1 MAENQA
7 IQAEQVE
14 NTETTTEQ
22 APKERSSRGGDRGRN
37 NRNNRRR
44 EKTEAPQSEWE
55 EKVVSLRRATKVIPG
70 GRRFRFN
77 AMVVVGNK
85 KGKVGLGYGKANELA
100 DAIKKAKDKAIAN
113 ALPIR
118 LKGTSIPHE
127 ILGEYKASRILM
139 KPATKG
145 TGIIAGG
152 AVRAVLE
159 LLGVHD
165 ILTKSLR
172 SPNPVNLIKATF
184 NGLTRLYNVEDIAA
198 KRGKTVS
205 ELFSK

>member
-1 MAENQA
+1 MAENQSNP
-7 IQAEQVE
+7 QNEQR
-14 NTETTTEQ
+14 
-22 APKERSSRGGDRGRN
+22 APRGERKSN
-37 NRNNRRR
+37 NKKQHNRKDRR
-44 EKTEAPQSEWE
+44 EKSETVVSEWE

-113 ALPIR
+113 AVPIR
-118 LKGTSIPHE
+118 LKGSTIPHE

-145 TGIIAGG
+145 TGVIAGG
-152 AVRAVLE
+152 AVRPVLE

-172 SPNPVNLIKATF
+172 SANAVNLIKATF
-184 NGLTRLYNVEDIAA
+184 DGLTRLYNIEDIAA
-198 KRGKTVS
+198 KRGKTIS
-205 ELFSK
+205 EIFGK

>member
-1 MAENQA
+1 MAENQVP
-7 IQAEQVE
+7 QQGQE
-14 NTETTTEQ
+14 NIPQENS
-22 APKERSSRGGDRGRN
+22 PRGERKNN
-37 NRNNRRR
+37 NRNNNNRRDRR
-44 EKTEAPQSEWE
+44 EKPEAVPSEWE

-77 AMVVVGNK
+77 ATVVVGNR

-113 ALPIR
+113 AVPIR
-118 LKGTSIPHE
+118 LKGTTIPHE
-127 ILGEYKASRILM
+127 ILGEYKACRILM

-145 TGIIAGG
+145 TGVIAGG
-152 AVRAVLE
+152 AVRPVLE

-172 SPNPVNLIKATF
+172 SPNPINLIKATF
-184 NGLTRLYNVEDIAA
+184 NGLTRLYNIEDIAA

>member
-1 MAENQA
+1 MSENQ
-7 IQAEQVE
+7 IQEQESTSE
-14 NTETTTEQ
+14 NTVEQPQ
-22 APKERSSRGGDRGRN
+22 APRRGNRGGKPNNRRN
-37 NRNNRRR
+37 NRD
-44 EKTEAPQSEWE
+44 KAEAVPSEWE

-113 ALPIR
+113 AVPIR
-118 LKGTSIPHE
+118 RKGTTIPHE

-145 TGIIAGG
+145 TGVIAGG
-152 AVRAVLE
+152 AVRPVLE

-198 KRGKTVS
+198 KRGKTVK

>member
-1 MAENQA
+1 MAENQSNP
-7 IQAEQVE
+7 QNEQR
-14 NTETTTEQ
+14 
-22 APKERSSRGGDRGRN
+22 APRGERKSN
-37 NRNNRRR
+37 NNKKQHNRKDRR
-44 EKTEAPQSEWE
+44 EKSETVVSEWE

-113 ALPIR
+113 AVPIR
-118 LKGTSIPHE
+118 LKGSTIPHE

-145 TGIIAGG
+145 TGVIAGG
-152 AVRAVLE
+152 AVRPVLE

-172 SPNPVNLIKATF
+172 SANAVNLIKATF
-184 NGLTRLYNVEDIAA
+184 DGLTRLYNIEDIAA
-198 KRGKTVS
+198 KRGKTIS
-205 ELFSK
+205 EIFGK